1 METQV
6 KQYKLGG
13 ETMYTG
19 TIQSQVS
26 LQMLDLKWQKK
37 KQDINSKKDT
47 EGMTQDE
54 ILLDSLERQAQTER
68 ERSATSELYTKLK
81 TGGTLTEEEIA
92 YLKEHDPEALAEY
105 EKAQTEKKAYE
116 NALKNCRTKEDVQ
129 RLKLNRMGSFAAQ
142 AKEIASN
149 PYIPKDKKVV
159 LMQRLNNEVCMIRDA
174 HQAFEK
180 SRAYEELP
188 EEQELRR
195 EAAEEQADETK
206 ARIDAKYTKGEKEM
220 ANLYGVS
227 AYQQTNSTWN
237 NTRTNNTKTDR
248 KNAEKTDVQKTET
261 DSVKTTT
268 FNPADTTSSLVPTTK
283 NGYGTV
289 IGDVELSDK
298 AKDYYNKLKAKFG
311 NMDFILVSKDMKS
324 QVQANAAAYGNAS
337 KQVVLID
344 DEKIEKMATDES
356 FRRKYEG
363 IIAMSQA
370 KLQEA
375 KNSLTSSGASV
386 NNFGMSVDANGK
398 ATFFA
403 TVEKAAKKKAEKKA
417 AEKKA
422 DEKRAEESKN
432 EETTIADE
440 KEYVQ
445 ITAGSMEELIDKVSS
460 YAYENSERNVLT
472 ESEKSVGQKFD
483 FRG

>member
-1 METQV
+1 
-6 KQYKLGG
+6 
-13 ETMYTG
+13 
-19 TIQSQVS
+19 
-26 LQMLDLKWQKK
+26 
-37 KQDINSKKDT
+37 
-47 EGMTQDE
+47 
-54 ILLDSLERQAQTER
+54 
-68 ERSATSELYTKLK
+68 
-81 TGGTLTEEEIA
+81 
-92 YLKEHDPEALAEY
+92 
-105 EKAQTEKKAYE
+105 
-116 NALKNCRTKEDVQ
+116 
-129 RLKLNRMGSFAAQ
+129 
-142 AKEIASN
+142 
-149 PYIPKDKKVV
+149 
-159 LMQRLNNEVCMIRDA
+159 
-174 HQAFEK
+174 
-180 SRAYEELP
+180 
-188 EEQELRR
+188 
-195 EAAEEQADETK
+195 
-206 ARIDAKYTKGEKEM
+206 M

-227 AYQQTNSTWN
+227 AYQQTNNTWN

-248 KNAEKTDVQKTET
+248 KNAEKTDAQKTVT

-268 FNPADTTSSLVPTTK
+268 FNPADTTGLLVPTTK
-283 NGYGTV
+283 SGYGTV
-289 IGDVELSDK
+289 IGNVELSDK

-370 KLQEA
+370 KMQEA

-403 TVEKAAKKKAEKKA
+403 TVEKAAKKKAAEKKAAQKKTEKAKDKKLAEKKA

-422 DEKRAEESKN
+422 AEKRAEESRN

-445 ITAGSMEELIDKVSS
+445 ITAGSMEELINKVSS

-472 ESEKSVGQKFD
+472 ESEKGVGQKFD

>member
-1 METQV
+1 MRFMPGIG
-6 KQYKLGG
+6 Y
-13 ETMYTG
+13 
-19 TIQSQVS
+19 
-26 LQMLDLKWQKK
+26 
-37 KQDINSKKDT
+37 
-47 EGMTQDE
+47 
-54 ILLDSLERQAQTER
+54 
-68 ERSATSELYTKLK
+68 
-81 TGGTLTEEEIA
+81 
-92 YLKEHDPEALAEY
+92 
-105 EKAQTEKKAYE
+105 
-116 NALKNCRTKEDVQ
+116 
-129 RLKLNRMGSFAAQ
+129 
-142 AKEIASN
+142 
-149 PYIPKDKKVV
+149 
-159 LMQRLNNEVCMIRDA
+159 
-174 HQAFEK
+174 
-180 SRAYEELP
+180 
-188 EEQELRR
+188 
-195 EAAEEQADETK
+195 
-206 ARIDAKYTKGEKEM
+206 YTKGEKKM

-248 KNAEKTDVQKTET
+248 KNAEKTEAQKTET

-268 FNPADTTSSLVPTTK
+268 FNPTDTTGSLVPTTK
-283 NGYGTV
+283 SGYGTV
-289 IGDVELSDK
+289 IGNVELSDK

-386 NNFGMSVDANGK
+386 NNFGLSVDANGK

-403 TVEKAAKKKAEKKA
+403 TVEKAAEKAKDKKLAEKKA

-422 DEKRAEESKN
+422 AEKRAEESEN
-432 EETTIADE
+432 EETTVADD

-460 YAYENSERNVLT
+460 YAYDNSERNVLT

>member
-1 METQV
+1 
-6 KQYKLGG
+6 
-13 ETMYTG
+13 
-19 TIQSQVS
+19 
-26 LQMLDLKWQKK
+26 
-37 KQDINSKKDT
+37 
-47 EGMTQDE
+47 
-54 ILLDSLERQAQTER
+54 
-68 ERSATSELYTKLK
+68 
-81 TGGTLTEEEIA
+81 
-92 YLKEHDPEALAEY
+92 
-105 EKAQTEKKAYE
+105 
-116 NALKNCRTKEDVQ
+116 
-129 RLKLNRMGSFAAQ
+129 
-142 AKEIASN
+142 
-149 PYIPKDKKVV
+149 
-159 LMQRLNNEVCMIRDA
+159 
-174 HQAFEK
+174 
-180 SRAYEELP
+180 
-188 EEQELRR
+188 
-195 EAAEEQADETK
+195 
-206 ARIDAKYTKGEKEM
+206 M

-403 TVEKAAKKKAEKKA
+403 TVEKAAKKKAEKAKDQKLA
-417 AEKKA
+417 EKKTAEKKA
-422 DEKRAEESKN
+422 DEKRTEESKN

-460 YAYENSERNVLT
+460 YAYDNSERNVLT

>member
-1 METQV
+1 
-6 KQYKLGG
+6 
-13 ETMYTG
+13 
-19 TIQSQVS
+19 
-26 LQMLDLKWQKK
+26 
-37 KQDINSKKDT
+37 
-47 EGMTQDE
+47 
-54 ILLDSLERQAQTER
+54 
-68 ERSATSELYTKLK
+68 
-81 TGGTLTEEEIA
+81 
-92 YLKEHDPEALAEY
+92 
-105 EKAQTEKKAYE
+105 
-116 NALKNCRTKEDVQ
+116 
-129 RLKLNRMGSFAAQ
+129 
-142 AKEIASN
+142 
-149 PYIPKDKKVV
+149 
-159 LMQRLNNEVCMIRDA
+159 
-174 HQAFEK
+174 
-180 SRAYEELP
+180 
-188 EEQELRR
+188 
-195 EAAEEQADETK
+195 
-206 ARIDAKYTKGEKEM
+206 M

-248 KNAEKTDVQKTET
+248 KNAEKTDAQKTET

-268 FNPADTTSSLVPTTK
+268 FNPADTTGSLVPTTK
-283 NGYGTV
+283 SGYGTV
-289 IGDVELSDK
+289 IGNVELSDK

-375 KNSLTSSGASV
+375 KNSLTE
-386 NNFGMSVDANGK
+386 K
-398 ATFFA
+398 
-403 TVEKAAKKKAEKKA
+403 KAAEKKAAQKKAEKAKDQKLA
-417 AEKKA
+417 EKKTAEKKA

-445 ITAGSMEELIDKVSS
+445 ITAGSMEELINKVSS
-460 YAYENSERNVLT
+460 YAYDNSERNVLT

>member
-422 DEKRAEESKN
+422 NEKRAEESKN

>member
-1 METQV
+1 M
-6 KQYKLGG
+6 K
-13 ETMYTG
+13 
-19 TIQSQVS
+19 
-26 LQMLDLKWQKK
+26 
-37 KQDINSKKDT
+37 
-47 EGMTQDE
+47 
-54 ILLDSLERQAQTER
+54 
-68 ERSATSELYTKLK
+68 
-81 TGGTLTEEEIA
+81 
-92 YLKEHDPEALAEY
+92 
-105 EKAQTEKKAYE
+105 
-116 NALKNCRTKEDVQ
+116 
-129 RLKLNRMGSFAAQ
+129 F
-142 AKEIASN
+142 
-149 PYIPKDKKVV
+149 IPG
-159 LMQRLNNEVCMIRDA
+159 
-174 HQAFEK
+174 
-180 SRAYEELP
+180 
-188 EEQELRR
+188 
-195 EAAEEQADETK
+195 
-206 ARIDAKYTKGEKEM
+206 IDYYTKGEKQM

-237 NTRTNNTKTDR
+237 NSRANNTKTDR
-248 KNAEKTDVQKTET
+248 KNAEKTDAQKAET

-268 FNPADTTSSLVPTTK
+268 FNPADTTGSLVPTTK

-356 FRRKYEG
+356 FRKKYEG

-422 DEKRAEESKN
+422 A
-432 EETTIADE
+432 
-440 KEYVQ
+440 
-445 ITAGSMEELIDKVSS
+445 
-460 YAYENSERNVLT
+460 
-472 ESEKSVGQKFD
+472 QKKA
-483 FRG
+483 